1 MKKMI
6 LLGVAALA
14 VSVALPFGANARE
27 VYGTPAHWGN
37 LEKISGTVERVDKTK
52 NEIVLQTEE
61 GMVTLSMD
69 KGTIISAWW
78 RKLPLSRVKKGMW
91 TTIEYEYVK
100 GGSERLARWIDAAK
114 TKAEMEKWFNIR

>member
-1 MKKMI
+1 MNKMI

-14 VSVALPFGANARE
+14 VSVALPFGVNARE
-27 VYGTPAHWGN
+27 VYGTPAYWGD
-37 LEKISGTVERVDKTK
+37 LEKISGTVERVDKAK

-78 RKLPLSRVKKGMW
+78 RKLPLSGVKKGKW
-91 TTIEYEYVK
+91 ATIEYEYLK
-100 GGSERLARWIDAAK
+100 EGNERLARWIDAAK
-114 TKAEMEKWFNIR
+114 TKAQMEKWFTIR